1 MLTYLP
7 QLHLFEWRSIVTAK
21 QKQRPG
27 PDGPGPLSEPLQ
39 SLGTQA
45 SPRPDQTESGNRRF
59 NVTPLNLKA
68 LDSRTFGGVLKC
80 PEQRVY
86 GTQPSHGATTVV
98 TADPETSDANAG
110 LIVTLPSVDD
120 SGMRI
125 EVDLVRAEY
134 PGPRREWV
142 RRMLVE
148 PLSASAPLDVADF
161 DVGAA
166 TGTGTGVRVPVVR
179 PQAPLAGAAALPLL
193 GPEAKE
199 VSALA
204 SA

>member
-1 MLTYLP
+1 MLAYLP

-39 SLGTQA
+39 SIGTQA
-45 SPRPDQTESGNRRF
+45 SPHPDQTESGIRRL
-59 NVTPLNLKA
+59 NLTPLDLKG
-68 LDSRTFGGVLKC
+68 LDFRTFGGVLKC

-86 GTQPSHGATTVV
+86 GTQPSHGATTAVM
-98 TADPETSDANAG
+98 ADPETSDANAG
-110 LIVTLPSVDD
+110 LIGTLSWVGD
-120 SGMRI
+120 SDMRI

-134 PGPRREWV
+134 SGPRRELV
-142 RRMLVE
+142 RLMLVE
-148 PLSASAPLDVADF
+148 ALSASAPLDVADF

-166 TGTGTGVRVPVVR
+166 AGTGVRVPVVR
-179 PQAPLAGAAALPLL
+179 PQAPLAGAAALPLPC
-193 GPEAKE
+193 PEAKD

>member
-1 MLTYLP
+1 M
-7 QLHLFEWRSIVTAK
+7 TAK

-39 SLGTQA
+39 SLVTQA
-45 SPRPDQTESGNRRF
+45 SPRPDQTESGNRRV
-59 NVTPLNLKA
+59 NVTPLNLNA

-98 TADPETSDANAG
+98 MADPETSDANAG
-110 LIVTLPSVDD
+110 LIGTLSWVGD
-120 SGMRI
+120 SDMRI

-134 PGPRREWV
+134 PGPRRELV
-142 RRMLVE
+142 RLMLVE
-148 PLSASAPLDVADF
+148 ALSASAPLDVADF

-166 TGTGTGVRVPVVR
+166 AGTGVRVPVVR
-179 PQAPLAGAAALPLL
+179 PQAPLAGAAALPLPC
-193 GPEAKE
+193 PEAKE

>member
-1 MLTYLP
+1 MLAYLP

-98 TADPETSDANAG
+98 MADPETSDANAG
-110 LIVTLPSVDD
+110 LIGTLSWVGDGD
-120 SGMRI
+120 MRI

-134 PGPRREWV
+134 PGPRRELV
-142 RRMLVE
+142 RLMLVE
-148 PLSASAPLDVADF
+148 ALSASAPLDVADF

>member
-1 MLTYLP
+1 MLAYLP

-39 SLGTQA
+39 SLVTQA
-45 SPRPDQTESGNRRF
+45 SPRPDQTESGNRRV

-98 TADPETSDANAG
+98 MADPETSDANAG
-110 LIVTLPSVDD
+110 LIGTLSWVGD
-120 SGMRI
+120 SDMRI

-134 PGPRREWV
+134 PGPRRELV
-142 RRMLVE
+142 RLMLVE
-148 PLSASAPLDVADF
+148 ALSASAPLDVADF

>member
-45 SPRPDQTESGNRRF
+45 SPRPDQTESGNRRV
-59 NVTPLNLKA
+59 NVTPLNLNA

-98 TADPETSDANAG
+98 MADPETSDANAG
-110 LIVTLPSVDD
+110 LIGTLSWVGD
-120 SGMRI
+120 SDMRI
-125 EVDLVRAEY
+125 EVDLVRAEC
-134 PGPRREWV
+134 PGPRRELV
-142 RRMLVE
+142 RLMLVE
-148 PLSASAPLDVADF
+148 ALSASAPLDVADF

-166 TGTGTGVRVPVVR
+166 AGTGVRVPVVR
-179 PQAPLAGAAALPLL
+179 PQAPLAGAAALPLPC
-193 GPEAKE
+193 PEAKE

>member
-7 QLHLFEWRSIVTAK
+7 QLHLFEWRFIVTAK

-39 SLGTQA
+39 SLVTQA
-45 SPRPDQTESGNRRF
+45 SPRPDQTESGNRRV
-59 NVTPLNLKA
+59 NVTPLNLNA
-68 LDSRTFGGVLKC
+68 LDFRTFGGVLKC

-86 GTQPSHGATTVV
+86 GTQPSHGATTAVM
-98 TADPETSDANAG
+98 ADPETLDANAG
-110 LIVTLPSVDD
+110 LIGTLSWVGDGD
-120 SGMRI
+120 MRI

-134 PGPRREWV
+134 PGPRRELV
-142 RRMLVE
+142 RLMLVE
-148 PLSASAPLDVADF
+148 ALSASAPLDVADF

-166 TGTGTGVRVPVVR
+166 AGTGVRVPVVR
-179 PQAPLAGAAALPLL
+179 PQALLAGAAALPLPC
-193 GPEAKE
+193 PEAKD